1 MAGVVPTFMV
11 GGVGKGRP
19 DNPFEREVMLFRAA
33 ALIAIVLMMA
43 LPCAVHADTQLGL
56 QGLAISG
63 HHFENSNNVQGSGA
77 GAFIEITQRWKMLR
91 VHLEGIP
98 VVDAAHA
105 QSSRYGSLTQSFGL
119 FNGVVSVPVERS
131 SHLWAGIGTGLV
143 AQRTPQYNYPFL
155 GRNQVNSSRLAGTRY
170 ELRGMWRD
178 QHASFFEASIDD
190 QPHMRGPDF
199 LNVSVAGVAFQRRKG
214 EDARMLD
221 FSSDYGI
228 VRGHMEY
235 ALGLRWVNFSAN
247 FTDGSAADRN
257 VGFGP
262 TFEVRYSL

>member
-1 MAGVVPTFMV
+1 
-11 GGVGKGRP
+11 
-19 DNPFEREVMLFRAA
+19 MLFRAA
-33 ALIAIVLMMA
+33 ALIAMVLMMA
-43 LPCAVHADTQLGL
+43 LPCAVRADTQLGL

-63 HHFENSNNVQGSGA
+63 HHFENTNNVQGSGA

-131 SHLWAGIGTGLV
+131 SHLWAGIGTGMV

-170 ELRGMWRD
+170 ELRGIW
-178 QHASFFEASIDD
+178 QSHNATFFESSIDD

-199 LNVSVAGVAFQRRKG
+199 LNVSVAGIAFQRRKG
-214 EDARMLD
+214 EVARMLD
-221 FSSDYGI
+221 LSSDYGI
-228 VRGHMEY
+228 VRGHVEY

>member
-1 MAGVVPTFMV
+1 MF
-11 GGVGKGRP
+11 
-19 DNPFEREVMLFRAA
+19 LRAA
-33 ALIAIVLMMA
+33 PLVAMMMMA
-43 LPCAVHADTQLGL
+43 LPCAVCADTQLGL

-63 HHFENSNNVQGSGA
+63 HHFENNNNVQGSGA
-77 GAFIEITQRWKMLR
+77 GAFIEITQRWRMLR

-105 QSSRYGSLTQSFGL
+105 QSDRYGSLTQSFGL
-119 FNGVVSVPVERS
+119 FSGVVSVPIERS

-143 AQRTPQYNYPFL
+143 AQRTPQNNYPFV

-170 ELRGMWRD
+170 ELRGEWS
-178 QHASFFEASIDD
+178 AKNANFFETSVDD

-199 LNVSVAGVAFQRRKG
+199 LNVSVAGVAFTRRKG

-221 FSSDYGI
+221 LSSDYGI
-228 VRGHMEY
+228 VRGHVEY

>member
-1 MAGVVPTFMV
+1 MRALLRGI
-11 GGVGKGRP
+11 GL
-19 DNPFEREVMLFRAA
+19 NNFERAVMLFRPA
-33 ALIAIVLMMA
+33 ALIAMVLVA
-43 LPCAVHADTQLGL
+43 LPCAVLADTQIGV

-63 HHFENSNNVQGSGA
+63 HHFENTNNVQGGGA

-98 VVDAAHA
+98 VVNTTHA
-105 QSSRYGSLTQSFGL
+105 RSNRYGSLTQTFGL
-119 FNGVVSVPVERS
+119 FNGVVSVPIDRS
-131 SHLWAGIGTGLV
+131 SHLWAGIGTGMV

-170 ELRGMWRD
+170 ELHGSWRY
-178 QHASFFEASIDD
+178 QNATFFETTIAD

-199 LNVSVAGVAFQRRKG
+199 LDISVAGVAIERSQG

-221 FSSDYGI
+221 LSGDYGI
-228 VRGHMEY
+228 VRGHLEY
-235 ALGLRWVNFSAN
+235 ALGLRWVNFSSNFAN
-247 FTDGSAADRN
+247 GKAADRN
-257 VGFGP
+257 VGVGP